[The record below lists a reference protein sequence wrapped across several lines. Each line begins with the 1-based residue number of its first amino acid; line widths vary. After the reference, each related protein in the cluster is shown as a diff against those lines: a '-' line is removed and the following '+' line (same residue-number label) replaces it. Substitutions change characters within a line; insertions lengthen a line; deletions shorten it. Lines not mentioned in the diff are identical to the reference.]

1 MSNPLKPD
9 HGRDTSVHVLDMGAR
24 RRTSVPYERKG
35 GISLPVD
42 YWEWLGRLAD
52 RRSDAFAVMGGEN
65 KQSISDELEEAVDLL
80 MEYVDKTYGE
90 LPEAD
95 APEADRKAYSSRM
108 AVEMAKEL
116 KSSSPKSSKPV
127 RKVS

>member
-1 MSNPLKPD
+1 MSNPLNPD
-9 HGRDTSVHVLDMGAR
+9 NGRGSSVHVLDMGAR

-42 YWEWLGRLAD
+42 YWEWLARLAE
-52 RRSDAFAVMGGEN
+52 RRSEAFEVMGGEN

-80 MEYVDKTYGE
+80 IEHVDKTYGE

-95 APEADRKAYSSRM
+95 ASEADRKAYSSKM

-116 KSSSPKSSKPV
+116 KSSPKSSKPV